1 MCTRVRKGT
10 YVISWRGEKKP
21 LVGNKRIEREGVKAK
36 INSVLE
42 KKLEEL
48 ESLLEVVNFTDDDD
62 PNLRKIQLGI
72 LFVRTLLAAEISS
85 RRLHVEGEEDVDE
98 RFDCLAKRLTEIEAS
113 IINQWPGHHDNGSLI
128 KSEMESLETNDGI
141 INGETGADYSSV
153 GSCLNESSK
162 AEEEEEE
169 EVEAEQWPMFQD
181 APSEEMEEVKFPV
194 AGTVKEEV
202 MDREVKGNGRVCF
215 RALVYFGLIGLV
227 GGMISLVGYIGD
239 SNDNLLLTPT

>member
-1 MCTRVRKGT
+1 M
-10 YVISWRGEKKP
+10 
-21 LVGNKRIEREGVKAK
+21 KAK

-48 ESLLEVVNFTDDDD
+48 ESLLEVVTFTDDDD

-72 LFVRTLLAAEISS
+72 LFVRTLLTAEISS
-85 RRLHVEGEEDVDE
+85 RRMHVEGEEDVDE
-98 RFDCLAKRLTEIEAS
+98 RFHCLAKRLTEIEAS

-128 KSEMESLETNDGI
+128 KSEMETLGTNDGD
-141 INGETGADYSSV
+141 ETGADYSSV

-169 EVEAEQWPMFQD
+169 VEAEQWPMFQD
-181 APSEEMEEVKFPV
+181 ASSEEMEEVKFPV

-239 SNDNLLLTPT
+239 SNANLFLTPT